1 MSILWTCNDHNEN
14 ARFTRGTQSGICFP
28 GSSNNSPWAC
38 LCSNFNLWALRRTL
52 MFCLNELTVPL
63 DTALQ
68 STDSPPPILSPV
80 IITMRARWYQI
91 LDHLLRKATFFSP
104 QLSEMTK
111 KIWWFPAV
119 PYPSRS
125 SLICEAVCEQA
136 TLGWLL
142 LPYSPATSSRWAFMS
157 DAPSGHGVCESLGKS
172 NNLQPTAI
180 VAFFISGVRAL
191 HTVHACTFTDLIQTK
206 SKAYWGAQLRK
217 YKCVD
222 ISTCWLLQVVWHT
235 VYFDYWYWL
244 QKLQWMKD

>member
-1 MSILWTCNDHNEN
+1 MSLSLLKLQSLGPKEDFDVLSKWIDCASWYSPPVNRLPPTDSVTCDNHHASSVVPN
-14 ARFTRGTQSGICFP
+14 P
-28 GSSNNSPWAC
+28 GSLAQKSNISFPP
-38 LCSNFNLWALRRTL
+38 NFLKWL
-52 MFCLNELTVPL
+52 
-63 DTALQ
+63 
-68 STDSPPPILSPV
+68 
-80 IITMRARWYQI
+80 
-91 LDHLLRKATFFSP
+91 
-104 QLSEMTK
+104 K

-119 PYPSRS
+119 PYLSRG

-136 TLGWLL
+136 TLGCFL

-191 HTVHACTFTDLIQTK
+191 HTIHACTFTDLIQTK